1 MQKYISLILLM
12 GFTTMGFAQNSVS
25 GTVKNENSETL
36 SNVEISVS
44 DNNIHTKSNEKGQFE
59 IKNLPIGKITLIFKK
74 DKFEIKSETVS
85 IGNQEQKIL
94 DIILEEEHHHIDEIL
109 VASVF
114 NKTQNENVVKI
125 DHINLKQIQNT
136 GAINLSDALA
146 TNPGVSVVSTGVSV
160 GNPVIRGLSGNRV
173 LTYAQG
179 IRLENQQFGE
189 EHGLGLNSNGQESV
203 EIIKGPASLLYGS
216 DAMGGVLYFNPEKY
230 AANNKTELAINQVV
244 NSNTQGSNSSIT
256 LKTSEDKF
264 KFLVQNNYTTHAD
277 YKTPNGETVVNTRFI
292 EKDFKVGTS
301 FATSRYVA
309 DFRYNYNDLNLG
321 LPEEGIEDSR
331 YRTPLYPSQKIENH
345 LLSFN
350 QKVFFKNSKLEATAG
365 YVFNNRKELEGVDEI
380 ALFMKLKTFNYNV
393 RYYLPHFGK
402 FETIIGFQGMNQENR
417 NFGEERLIP
426 NAKIA
431 DIGFFGTSQY
441 KFNKN
446 LLQFGVRYDF
456 RNVTIHEFGDTEASG
471 GTEGSFQKLDK
482 DFESINASFG
492 FKTEITEKITS
503 RINIATGFRAPNL
516 SELSS
521 NGVHEG
527 SNRYEIGNVNLKNE
541 QNFQVDLN
549 VDYNAEHFD
558 FFANGFYNHI
568 NNYIFI
574 SPNGNTIDA
583 NLVYDYLQNNAI
595 LYGGEAGI
603 HLHLH
608 EIDWLHM
615 TSSYEMVIGKLD
627 NKSSLPLIPA
637 NQWKNN
643 LRANFNVSKNIK
655 NSFVFLQANY
665 TFNQNNIG
673 EFETKTNDYLL
684 LSSGIGTDILL
695 KKSKFNVYLTAT
707 NLLNKEYVAHLSRLK
722 ADGIYN
728 MGRNIVLGVNF
739 NL

>member
-1 MQKYISLILLM
+1 MQKYIFLILLM
-12 GFTTMGFAQNSVS
+12 GFTTMGFAQNSLS
-25 GTVKNENSETL
+25 GTIKNQNNEVIP
-36 SNVEISVS
+36 NVEISVS
-44 DNNIHTKSNEKGQFE
+44 DAAIQTKSNEKGQFE
-59 IKNLPIGKITLIFKK
+59 IKNLPIGKLNLVFKK
-74 DKFEIKSETVS
+74 EKFEIKSEAIS
-85 IGNQEQKIL
+85 IENQEQKIL
-94 DIILEEEHHHIDEIL
+94 DIILEEEEHHIDEIL
-109 VASVF
+109 VSSVF

-125 DHINLKQIQNT
+125 DHINLKQIQNE

-146 TNPGVSVVSTGVSV
+146 TNPGVSVVSTGVSI
-160 GNPVIRGLSGNRV
+160 GKPVIRGLSGNRV

-230 AANNKTELAINQVV
+230 ATTNKTELSVNQVV
-244 NSNTQGSNSSIT
+244 NSNTQGSNSSVT
-256 LKTSEDKF
+256 LKTSEEKF
-264 KFLVQNNYTTHAD
+264 KFLIQNNYTTHAD

-292 EKDFKVGTS
+292 EKDFKIGTS

-309 DFRYNYNDLNLG
+309 DFRCNYNDLNLG
-321 LPEEGIEDSR
+321 LPEEDIEDSK

-365 YVFNNRKELEGVDEI
+365 YVFNDRKELESSDEV

-393 RYYLPHFGK
+393 RYYLPDFGK

-417 NFGEERLIP
+417 NFGAERLIP

-456 RNVTIHEFGDTEASG
+456 RNVNIQEFGEI

-492 FKTEITEKITS
+492 FKTEITEKITT
-503 RINIATGFRAPNL
+503 RINLATGFRAPNL

-527 SNRYEIGNVNLKNE
+527 SNRYEIGNSNLKNE

-574 SPNGNTIDA
+574 SPNGNTIDG
-583 NLVYDYLQNNAI
+583 NFVYDYLQNNAV
-595 LYGGEAGI
+595 LFGGETGI

-615 TSSYEMVIGKLD
+615 TSSYEIVIGELS

-643 LRANFNVSKNIK
+643 FRANFDVSKKIK
-655 NSFVFLQANY
+655 NSFIFLQANY
-665 TFNQNNIG
+665 TFNQNNSS

-684 LSSGIGTDILL
+684 LSSGIGTDFQMN
-695 KKSKFNVYLTAT
+695 KSKFNVYLTAT

>member
-1 MQKYISLILLM
+1 MQKYIFLILLM
-12 GFTTMGFAQNSVS
+12 GFTAMGFAQNSIS
-25 GTVKNENSETL
+25 GTIKNQNNEPIST
-36 SNVEISVS
+36 VEISIS
-44 DNNIHTKSNEKGQFE
+44 DANIQTKSNEKGQFE
-59 IKNLPIGKITLIFKK
+59 IKNLPIGKWTLIFKK
-74 DKFEIKSETVS
+74 DKFEIKSEVIS

-94 DIILEEEHHHIDEIL
+94 DIILEEEQHHIDEIL
-109 VASVF
+109 VSSVF

-125 DHINLKQIQNT
+125 DHINLKQIQNE

-146 TNPGVSVVSTGVSV
+146 TNPGVSVVSTGASI
-160 GNPVIRGLSGNRV
+160 GKPVIRGLSGNRV
-173 LTYAQG
+173 LTYVQG

-189 EHGLGLNSNGQESV
+189 EHGLGLNANGQESV

-230 AANNKTELAINQVV
+230 AANNKTELSVNQVV
-244 NSNTQGSNSSIT
+244 NSNTQGSNSSVT
-256 LKTSEDKF
+256 LKASEDKF

-277 YKTPNGETVVNTRFI
+277 YKTPNGQTVVNTRFM
-292 EKDFKVGTS
+292 EKDFKIGTS
-301 FATSRYVA
+301 YATSLYVA
-309 DFRYNYNDLNLG
+309 DFRYNYNDLYLG
-321 LPEEGIEDSR
+321 LPEEEIEDSR
-331 YRTPLYPSQKIENH
+331 YRTPLFPSQKIENH

-365 YVFNNRKELEGVDEI
+365 YVFNDRKELEGVDEI

-393 RYYLPHFGK
+393 RYYLPDFGK

-441 KFNKN
+441 KFNKS

-456 RNVTIHEFGDTEASG
+456 RNVNIEEFGET

-492 FKTEITEKITS
+492 FKTEITEKITT

-527 SNRYEIGNVNLKNE
+527 SNRYEIGNPNLKNE
-541 QNFQVDLN
+541 QNFQIDLN

-558 FFANGFYNHI
+558 FFANGFYNNIH
-568 NNYIFI
+568 NYIFI
-574 SPNGNTIDA
+574 SPNGNTIDD
-583 NLVYDYLQNNAI
+583 NFVYDYLQNNAV
-595 LYGGEAGI
+595 LFGGETGI

-608 EIDWLHM
+608 DIDWLHM
-615 TSSYEMVIGKLD
+615 TSSYEMVIGQLS
-627 NKSSLPLIPA
+627 NNSSLPLIPA

-643 LRANFNVSKNIK
+643 FRANFDLSKNIK

-665 TFNQNNIG
+665 TFNQNNIS

-684 LSSGIGTDILL
+684 LSSGIGTDIQLN
-695 KKSKFNVYLTAT
+695 KSKFNLYLTAT

>member
-1 MQKYISLILLM
+1 MQKYIFLIILM

-25 GTVKNENSETL
+25 GTIKNQNNETI

-44 DNNIHTKSNEKGQFE
+44 DANIHTKSDENGQFE
-59 IKNLPIGKITLIFKK
+59 IKNLPIGKWTLIFKK
-74 DKFEIKSETVS
+74 EKFEIKSEQIS
-85 IGNQEQKIL
+85 IGKEEQKIL
-94 DIILEEEHHHIDEIL
+94 DIILEEEEHHIDEIL
-109 VASVF
+109 VSSVF

-125 DHINLKQIQNT
+125 DHINLKQIQNE

-146 TNPGVSVVSTGVSV
+146 TNPGVSVVSTGVSI
-160 GNPVIRGLSGNRV
+160 GKPVIRGLSGNRV

-230 AANNKTELAINQVV
+230 AANNKTEFFVNQVV
-244 NSNTQGSNSSIT
+244 NSNTQGSNSSVT
-256 LKTSEDKF
+256 LKASEEKF
-264 KFLVQNNYTTHAD
+264 KFLVQNNYITHAD

-321 LPEEGIEDSR
+321 LPEEDIEDSR
-331 YRTPLYPSQKIENH
+331 LRTPLFPSQKIENH

-350 QKVFFKNSKLEATAG
+350 QKLFFKNSKLEATAG
-365 YVFNNRKELEGVDEI
+365 YVFNDRKELESTEEV

-393 RYYLPHFGK
+393 RYYLPDLGK

-441 KFNKN
+441 KFNKS

-456 RNVTIHEFGDTEASG
+456 RNVNIEEFGEI

-482 DFESINASFG
+482 NFESVNASFG
-492 FKTEITEKITS
+492 FKTEITEKITT
-503 RINIATGFRAPNL
+503 RINVATGFRAPNL

-527 SNRYEIGNVNLKNE
+527 SNRYEIGNQNLKNE

-558 FFANGFYNHI
+558 FFANGFYNNI

-574 SPNGNTIDA
+574 SPNGNTIDD
-583 NLVYDYLQNNAI
+583 NLVYDYLQNNAV
-595 LYGGEAGI
+595 LYGGETGI

-627 NKSSLPLIPA
+627 NKTSLPLIPA

-643 LRANFNVSKNIK
+643 FRANFDVSKNIK
-655 NSFVFLQANY
+655 NSFIFLQANY
-665 TFNQNNIG
+665 TFNQNNVS
-673 EFETKTNDYLL
+673 EFETETNDYLL
-684 LSSGIGTDILL
+684 LSSGIGTDIQLN
-695 KKSKFNVYLTAT
+695 KSKFNVYLTAT

>member
-1 MQKYISLILLM
+1 MKKYIFLIILM
-12 GFTTMGFAQNSVS
+12 GFTSMGFAQNSIS
-25 GTVKNENSETL
+25 GTIKNENNEAIY
-36 SNVEISVS
+36 NVEISVS
-44 DNNIHTKSNEKGQFE
+44 DANIHTKSNENGQFE
-59 IKNLPIGKITLIFKK
+59 IKNLPIGKWTLIFKK
-74 DKFEIKSETVS
+74 DKFEIKSEQISV
-85 IGNQEQKIL
+85 GKEEQKTL
-94 DIILEEEHHHIDEIL
+94 DIVLEEEHHHIDEIL
-109 VASVF
+109 VSSVF

-125 DHINLKQIQNT
+125 DHINLKQIQNS

-146 TNPGVSVVSTGVSV
+146 TNPGVSVVSTGVSI
-160 GNPVIRGLSGNRV
+160 GKPVIRGLSGNRV

-189 EHGLGLNSNGQESV
+189 EHGLGLNANGQESV

-230 AANNKTELAINQVV
+230 AANNKTELSVNQVV
-244 NSNTQGSNSSIT
+244 NSNTQGSNSSVT

-277 YKTPNGETVVNTRFI
+277 YKTPNGESVVNTRFI

-321 LPEEGIEDSR
+321 LPEEDIEDSKF
-331 YRTPLYPSQKIENH
+331 RTPLFPSQKIENH

-365 YVFNNRKELEGVDEI
+365 YVFNDRKELEGADEI

-393 RYYLPHFGK
+393 KYYLPHFGN
-402 FETIIGFQGMNQENR
+402 FETIIGFQGMNQKNR

-426 NAKIA
+426 DAKIA

-456 RNVTIHEFGDTEASG
+456 RNVNIQEFGDI

-482 DFESINASFG
+482 DFESINASLG
-492 FKTEITEKITS
+492 FKTQITEKITS
-503 RINIATGFRAPNL
+503 RINVATGFRAPNL

-527 SNRYEIGNVNLKNE
+527 SNRYEIGNGNLKNE

-558 FFANGFYNHI
+558 FFANGFYNKI

-574 SPNGNTIDA
+574 SPNGNVIDD
-583 NLVYDYLQNNAI
+583 NFVYDYLQNNAT

-608 EIDWLHM
+608 EMDWLHM
-615 TSSYEMVIGKLD
+615 TSSYEMVIGELD

-643 LRANFNVSKNIK
+643 FRANFDVSKSIK

-665 TFNQNNIG
+665 TFNQNKIG

-684 LSSGIGTDILL
+684 LSSGIGTDIQL
-695 KKSKFNVYLTAT
+695 KKSKFNIYFTAT

-728 MGRNIVLGVNF
+728 MGRNIILGVNF

>member
-1 MQKYISLILLM
+1 MKKYIFLILSM
-12 GFTTMGFAQNSVS
+12 GFTLVGFAQNSIS
-25 GTVKNENSETL
+25 GTIKNENNEPI
-36 SNVEISVS
+36 SNVEILVS
-44 DNNIHTKSNEKGQFE
+44 DATIQTKSNENGQFE
-59 IKNLPIGKITLIFKK
+59 IRNLPLGKWTLIFKK
-74 DKFEIKSETVS
+74 EKFEIHSEVIS
-85 IGNQEQKIL
+85 IGKNEQKTL
-94 DIILEEEHHHIDEIL
+94 DIILEEEEHHIDEIL
-109 VASVF
+109 ISSVF

-125 DHINLKQIQNT
+125 DHVNLKQIQNA

-146 TNPGVSVVSTGVSV
+146 TNPGVSVVSTGVSI
-160 GNPVIRGLSGNRV
+160 GKPVIRGLSGNRV

-189 EHGLGLNSNGQESV
+189 EHGLGLNANGQESV

-230 AANNKTELAINQVV
+230 AATNKTELNVNQAV
-244 NSNTQGSNSSIT
+244 NSNTQGSNSSVT

-264 KFLVQNNYTTHAD
+264 KFLIQNNYTTHAD

-292 EKDFKVGTS
+292 EKDFKIGTS
-301 FATSRYVA
+301 YATSNYVA
-309 DFRYNYNDLNLG
+309 DLRYNYNDLNLG
-321 LPEEGIEDSR
+321 LPEDEIIDSGF
-331 YRTPLYPSQKIENH
+331 RTPLFPSQKIENH

-350 QKVFFKNSKLEATAG
+350 QKVFFKNSKLEANAG
-365 YVFNNRKELEGVDEI
+365 YVFNNRKELESADEI

-393 RYYLPHFGK
+393 RYYLPNIGN
-402 FETIIGFQGMNQENR
+402 FETIIGFQGMNQQNR
-417 NFGEERLIP
+417 NFGAERLIP

-431 DIGFFGTSQY
+431 DIGLFGTSQY
-441 KFNKN
+441 KFKKN

-456 RNVTIHEFGDTEASG
+456 RKVNIHEFGEL
-471 GTEGSFQKLDK
+471 GTEGSFQKMDK
-482 DFESINASFG
+482 DFKSINASVG
-492 FKTEITEKITS
+492 FKTTITEKITT
-503 RINIATGFRAPNL
+503 RINIASGFRAPNL

-541 QNFQVDLN
+541 QNFQADLN

-574 SPNGNTIDA
+574 APNGNTIDD

-595 LYGGEAGI
+595 LYGGETGI

-615 TSSYEMVIGKLD
+615 TSSYEMVIGKLNNNSD
-627 NKSSLPLIPA
+627 LPLIPA
-637 NQWKNN
+637 NQWKTN
-643 LRANFNVSKNIK
+643 LRANFNLSKSVK
-655 NSFVFLQANY
+655 NSFVFLQGNY
-665 TFNQNNIG
+665 TFSQNSIS
-673 EFETKTNDYLL
+673 EFETKSNDYFL
-684 LSSGIGTDILL
+684 LSSGLGTDIQLH
-695 KKSKFNVYLTAT
+695 KSKFNMYLTAT
-707 NLLNKEYVAHLSRLK
+707 NLLNKQYIAHLSRLK
-722 ADGIYN
+722 AEGIYN
-728 MGRNIVLGVNF
+728 MGRNIILGVNF

>member
-1 MQKYISLILLM
+1 MQKYIFLILLM
-12 GFTTMGFAQNSVS
+12 GFTVMGFAQNSIS
-25 GTVKNENSETL
+25 GTIKNQNNEPIST
-36 SNVEISVS
+36 VEISIS
-44 DNNIHTKSNEKGQFE
+44 DANIQTKSNEKGQFE
-59 IKNLPIGKITLIFKK
+59 IKNLPIGKWTLIFKK
-74 DKFEIKSETVS
+74 DKFEIKSEVIS

-94 DIILEEEHHHIDEIL
+94 DIILEEEQHHIDEIL
-109 VASVF
+109 VSSVF

-125 DHINLKQIQNT
+125 DHINLKQIQNE

-146 TNPGVSVVSTGVSV
+146 TNPGVSVVSTGASI
-160 GNPVIRGLSGNRV
+160 GKPVIRGLSGNRV
-173 LTYAQG
+173 LTYVQG

-189 EHGLGLNSNGQESV
+189 EHGLGLNANGQESV

-230 AANNKTELAINQVV
+230 AANNKTELSVNQVV
-244 NSNTQGSNSSIT
+244 NSNTQGSNSSVT
-256 LKTSEDKF
+256 LKASEDKF

-277 YKTPNGETVVNTRFI
+277 YKTPNGQTVVNTRFM
-292 EKDFKVGTS
+292 EKDFKIGTS
-301 FATSRYVA
+301 YATSRYVA

-321 LPEEGIEDSR
+321 LPEEEIEDSKF
-331 YRTPLYPSQKIENH
+331 RTPLFPSQKIENH

-365 YVFNNRKELEGVDEI
+365 YVFNDRKELEGVDEI

-393 RYYLPHFGK
+393 RYYLPDFGK

-446 LLQFGVRYDF
+446 VLQFGVRYDF
-456 RNVTIHEFGDTEASG
+456 RNVNIEEFGDL

-492 FKTEITEKITS
+492 FKTEITEKITT

-541 QNFQVDLN
+541 QNFQIDLN

-558 FFANGFYNHI
+558 FFANGFYNNIH
-568 NNYIFI
+568 NYIFI
-574 SPNGNTIDA
+574 SPNGNTIDD
-583 NLVYDYLQNNAI
+583 NFVYDYLQNNAV
-595 LYGGEAGI
+595 LFGGETGI

-608 EIDWLHM
+608 DIDWLHM
-615 TSSYEMVIGKLD
+615 TSSYEMVIGQL
-627 NKSSLPLIPA
+627 NNHSNLPLIPA

-643 LRANFNVSKNIK
+643 FRANFNLSKNIK
-655 NSFVFLQANY
+655 NSFVFVQANY
-665 TFNQNNIG
+665 TFNQNKIG

-684 LSSGIGTDILL
+684 LSSGIGTDIQLN
-695 KKSKFNVYLTAT
+695 KSKFNVYLTAT

>member
-1 MQKYISLILLM
+1 MQKYIFLIILM
-12 GFTTMGFAQNSVS
+12 GFTAMGFAQNSIS
-25 GTVKNENSETL
+25 GIIKNQNNEPI

-44 DNNIHTKSNEKGQFE
+44 DATIQTESNEKGQFE
-59 IKNLPIGKITLIFKK
+59 IKNLPIGKLILVFKK
-74 DKFEIKSETVS
+74 DKFEIKSESIS

-94 DIILEEEHHHIDEIL
+94 DIILEEEEHHIDEIL
-109 VASVF
+109 VSSIF

-125 DHINLKQIQNT
+125 DHINLKQIQSE

-146 TNPGVSVVSTGVSV
+146 TNPGVSVVSTGVSI
-160 GNPVIRGLSGNRV
+160 GKPVIRGLSGNRV

-189 EHGLGLNSNGQESV
+189 EHGLGLNANGQESV

-244 NSNTQGSNSSIT
+244 NSNTQGSNSSVT
-256 LKTSEDKF
+256 VKASEDKF

-277 YKTPNGETVVNTRFI
+277 YKTPNGETVVNTRFL
-292 EKDFKVGTS
+292 EKDFKLGTS

-309 DFRYNYNDLNLG
+309 DFRYNYNNLNLG
-321 LPEEGIEDSR
+321 LPEEEIEDSK
-331 YRTPLYPSQKIENH
+331 YRTPLFPSQKIENH

-350 QKVFFKNSKLEATAG
+350 QKLFFKNSKLEATAG
-365 YVFNNRKELEGVDEI
+365 YVFNDRKELESVEEI

-393 RYYLPHFGK
+393 RYYLPDFGK

-426 NAKIA
+426 DAKIA
-431 DIGFFGTSQY
+431 DVGFFGTSQY

-456 RNVTIHEFGDTEASG
+456 RNVTIQEFGEI

-482 DFESINASFG
+482 NFESINASFG
-492 FKTEITEKITS
+492 FKTEITEKITT

-527 SNRYEIGNVNLKNE
+527 SNRYEIGNSNLKNE
-541 QNFQVDLN
+541 QNFQIDLN

-558 FFANGFYNHI
+558 FFANGFYNNI

-574 SPNGNTIDA
+574 SPNGNTIDD
-583 NLVYDYLQNNAI
+583 NFVYDYLQNNAV
-595 LYGGEAGI
+595 LYGGETGI

-615 TSSYEMVIGKLD
+615 TSSYEMVIGQL
-627 NKSSLPLIPA
+627 NNNSSLPLIPA

-643 LRANFNVSKNIK
+643 FRANFDVSKNIK
-655 NSFVFLQANY
+655 NSFIFLQANY
-665 TFNQNNIG
+665 TFNQNNIS

-684 LSSGIGTDILL
+684 LSSGIGTDIQFN
-695 KKSKFNVYLTAT
+695 KSNFNVYLTAT
-707 NLLNKEYVAHLSRLK
+707 NLLNREYVAHLSRLK

-728 MGRNIVLGVNF
+728 MGRNVVLGVNF

>member
-1 MQKYISLILLM
+1 MQKYIFLILLM
-12 GFTTMGFAQNSVS
+12 GFTTMGFAQNSLS
-25 GTVKNENSETL
+25 GTIKNQNNEVIP
-36 SNVEISVS
+36 NVEISVS
-44 DNNIHTKSNEKGQFE
+44 DAAIQTKSNEKGQFE
-59 IKNLPIGKITLIFKK
+59 IKNLPIGKLMLVFKK
-74 DKFEIKSETVS
+74 EKFEIKSEAIF

-94 DIILEEEHHHIDEIL
+94 DIILEEEEHHIDEIL
-109 VASVF
+109 VSSVF

-125 DHINLKQIQNT
+125 DHINLKQIQNE

-146 TNPGVSVVSTGVSV
+146 TNPGVSVVSTGVSI
-160 GNPVIRGLSGNRV
+160 GKPVIRGLSGNRV

-216 DAMGGVLYFNPEKY
+216 DAMGGVLYFIPEKY
-230 AANNKTELAINQVV
+230 ATNNKTELSVNQVV
-244 NSNTQGSNSSIT
+244 NSNTQGSNSSVT
-256 LKTSEDKF
+256 LKTSEEKF
-264 KFLVQNNYTTHAD
+264 KFLIQNNYTTHAD

-292 EKDFKVGTS
+292 EKDFKIGTS

-321 LPEEGIEDSR
+321 LPEEDIEDSK

-365 YVFNNRKELEGVDEI
+365 YVFNDRKELESSDEV

-393 RYYLPHFGK
+393 RYYLPDFGK

-417 NFGEERLIP
+417 NFGAERLIP

-456 RNVTIHEFGDTEASG
+456 RNINIEEFGEI

-482 DFESINASFG
+482 DFKSINASLG
-492 FKTEITEKITS
+492 FKTEITERITS

-527 SNRYEIGNVNLKNE
+527 SNRYEIGNSNLKNE

-558 FFANGFYNHI
+558 FFANGFYNNI

-574 SPNGNTIDA
+574 SPNGNTIDD
-583 NLVYDYLQNNAI
+583 NFVYDYLQNNAV
-595 LYGGEAGI
+595 LYGGETGI

-615 TSSYEMVIGKLD
+615 TSSYEMVIGQLS

-643 LRANFNVSKNIK
+643 FRANFDVSKNLN
-655 NSFVFLQANY
+655 NSFIFLQVNY
-665 TFNQNNIG
+665 MFNQNNIS

-684 LSSGIGTDILL
+684 LSSGIGTDIQL
-695 KKSKFNVYLTAT
+695 KKSKFNAYLTAT

>member
-1 MQKYISLILLM
+1 MQKYIFLILLM
-12 GFTTMGFAQNSVS
+12 GFTAMGFAQNSIS
-25 GTVKNENSETL
+25 GTIKNQNNEPIST
-36 SNVEISVS
+36 VEISIS
-44 DNNIHTKSNEKGQFE
+44 DANIQTKSNEKGQFE
-59 IKNLPIGKITLIFKK
+59 IKNLPIGKWTLIFKK
-74 DKFEIKSETVS
+74 DKFEIKSEVIS

-94 DIILEEEHHHIDEIL
+94 DIILEEEQHHIDEIL
-109 VASVF
+109 VSSVF

-125 DHINLKQIQNT
+125 DHINLKQIQNE

-146 TNPGVSVVSTGVSV
+146 TNPGVSVVSTGASI
-160 GNPVIRGLSGNRV
+160 GKPVIRGLSGNRV
-173 LTYAQG
+173 LTYVQG

-189 EHGLGLNSNGQESV
+189 EHGLGLNANGQESV

-230 AANNKTELAINQVV
+230 AANNKTELSVNQVV
-244 NSNTQGSNSSIT
+244 NSNTQGSNSSVT
-256 LKTSEDKF
+256 LKASEDKF

-277 YKTPNGETVVNTRFI
+277 YKTPNGQTVVNTRFM
-292 EKDFKVGTS
+292 EKDFKIGTS
-301 FATSRYVA
+301 YATSRYVA

-321 LPEEGIEDSR
+321 LPEEEIEDSR
-331 YRTPLYPSQKIENH
+331 FRTPLFPSQKIENH

-365 YVFNNRKELEGVDEI
+365 YVFNDRKELEGVDEI

-393 RYYLPHFGK
+393 RYYLPDFGK

-441 KFNKN
+441 KFNKS

-456 RNVTIHEFGDTEASG
+456 RNVNIEEFGET

-492 FKTEITEKITS
+492 FKTEITEKITT

-527 SNRYEIGNVNLKNE
+527 SNRYEIGNPNLKNE
-541 QNFQVDLN
+541 QNFQIDLN

-558 FFANGFYNHI
+558 FFANGFYNNI

-574 SPNGNTIDA
+574 SPNGNTIDD
-583 NLVYDYLQNNAI
+583 NFVYDYLQNNAV

-615 TSSYEMVIGKLD
+615 TSSYEIVIGQL
-627 NKSSLPLIPA
+627 NNNSSLPLIPA

-643 LRANFNVSKNIK
+643 FRANFDVSKNIK
-655 NSFVFLQANY
+655 NSFIFLQANY
-665 TFNQNNIG
+665 TFNQNNISQ
-673 EFETKTNDYLL
+673 FETKTNDYLL
-684 LSSGIGTDILL
+684 LSSGIGTDIQLN
-695 KKSKFNVYLTAT
+695 KSKFNLYITAT

-722 ADGIYN
+722 ANGIYN

>member
-1 MQKYISLILLM
+1 MQKYISLIFLM
-12 GFTTMGFAQNSVS
+12 GFTAMSFAQNAVS
-25 GTVKNENSETL
+25 GTIKNQNSEAI
-36 SNVEISVS
+36 SNVEISIS
-44 DNNIHTKSNEKGQFE
+44 DANIQTKSNENGQFE
-59 IKNLPIGKITLIFKK
+59 IKNLPIGKWTLIFKK
-74 DKFEIKSETVS
+74 EKFEIKSEAIF

-94 DIILEEEHHHIDEIL
+94 DIILEEEEHHIDEIL
-109 VASVF
+109 VSSVF

-125 DHINLKQIQNT
+125 DHINLKQIQNE

-146 TNPGVSVVSTGVSV
+146 TNPGVSVVSTGVSI
-160 GNPVIRGLSGNRV
+160 GKPVIRGLSGNRV

-230 AANNKTELAINQVV
+230 ATNNKTELSVNQVV
-244 NSNTQGSNSSIT
+244 NSNTQGSNSSVT
-256 LKTSEDKF
+256 LKASEEKF

-292 EKDFKVGTS
+292 EKDFKIGTS

-309 DFRYNYNDLNLG
+309 DFRYNFNDLNLG
-321 LPEEGIEDSR
+321 LPEESIEDSG

-350 QKVFFKNSKLEATAG
+350 QKFFFKNSKLEATAG
-365 YVFNNRKELEGVDEI
+365 YLFNDRKELEGVDEI

-393 RYYLPHFGK
+393 RYYLPDFGK

-456 RNVTIHEFGDTEASG
+456 RNVNIEEFGEI

-482 DFESINASFG
+482 NFESINASFG
-492 FKTEITEKITS
+492 FKTEITEKITT
-503 RINIATGFRAPNL
+503 RINFATGFRAPNL

-527 SNRYEIGNVNLKNE
+527 SNRYEIGNPNLKNE

-558 FFANGFYNHI
+558 FFANGFYNNI

-574 SPNGNTIDA
+574 SPNGNTIDG
-583 NLVYDYLQNNAI
+583 NFVYDYLQNNAV
-595 LYGGEAGI
+595 LYGGETGI

-615 TSSYEMVIGKLD
+615 TSSYEMVIGQL
-627 NKSSLPLIPA
+627 NNNSSLPLIPA

-643 LRANFNVSKNIK
+643 FRANFDVSKTVK
-655 NSFVFLQANY
+655 NSFIFLQANY
-665 TFNQNNIG
+665 TFNQNKIG

-684 LSSGIGTDILL
+684 LSSGIGTDIQMN
-695 KKSKFNVYLTAT
+695 KSKFNLYLTAT

-722 ADGIYN
+722 ADEIYN

>member
-1 MQKYISLILLM
+1 MKKYIFLIILM
-12 GFTTMGFAQNSVS
+12 GFTTMSFAQNSVS
-25 GTVKNENSETL
+25 GTIKNENNETI

-44 DNNIHTKSNEKGQFE
+44 DAAIQTKSNEKGQFE
-59 IKNLPIGKITLIFKK
+59 IKNLPIGKLILVFKK
-74 DKFEIKSETVS
+74 DKFEIKSEAIS

-94 DIILEEEHHHIDEIL
+94 DIILENEEHHIDEIL
-109 VASVF
+109 VSSVF

-125 DHINLKQIQNT
+125 DHINLKQIQNE

-146 TNPGVSVVSTGVSV
+146 TNPGVSVVSTGVSI
-160 GNPVIRGLSGNRV
+160 GKPVIRGLSGNRV

-230 AANNKTELAINQVV
+230 AANNKTELSVNQVV
-244 NSNTQGSNSSIT
+244 NSNTQGSNSSVT

-292 EKDFKVGTS
+292 EKDFKIGTS

-321 LPEEGIEDSR
+321 LPEEEIEDSR
-331 YRTPLYPSQKIENH
+331 FRTPLFPSQKIENH

-350 QKVFFKNSKLEATAG
+350 QKLFFKNSKLEATAG
-365 YVFNNRKELEGVDEI
+365 YVFNDRKELESIDEI

-393 RYYLPHFGK
+393 RYYLPDFGK

-426 NAKIA
+426 DAKIA

-456 RNVTIHEFGDTEASG
+456 RNVNIEEFGEI

-482 DFESINASFG
+482 NFESINASFG
-492 FKTEITEKITS
+492 FKTEITEKITT
-503 RINIATGFRAPNL
+503 RINIATGFRVPNL

-527 SNRYEIGNVNLKNE
+527 SNRYEIGNSNLKNE

-558 FFANGFYNHI
+558 FFANGFYNNI

-574 SPNGNTIDA
+574 SPNGNTIDD
-583 NLVYDYLQNNAI
+583 NFVYDYLQNNAV
-595 LYGGEAGI
+595 LFGGETGI

-615 TSSYEMVIGKLD
+615 TSSYEMVIGQL
-627 NKSSLPLIPA
+627 NNNSSLPLIPA

-643 LRANFNVSKNIK
+643 FRANFDVSKNIK
-655 NSFVFLQANY
+655 NSFIFLQANY
-665 TFNQNNIG
+665 TFNQNNISQ
-673 EFETKTNDYLL
+673 FETKTNDYLL
-684 LSSGIGTDILL
+684 LSSGIGTDIQLN
-695 KKSKFNVYLTAT
+695 KSKFNLYLTAT

>member
-1 MQKYISLILLM
+1 MQKYIFLILLM
-12 GFTTMGFAQNSVS
+12 GFTTMGFAQNAIS
-25 GTVKNENSETL
+25 GTIKNQNNEPVST
-36 SNVEISVS
+36 VEISIS
-44 DNNIHTKSNEKGQFE
+44 DANIQTKSNENGQFE
-59 IKNLPIGKITLIFKK
+59 IKNLPIGKWTLIFKK
-74 DKFEIKSETVS
+74 DKFEIKSEQIA

-94 DIILEEEHHHIDEIL
+94 DIILEEEHHRIDEIL
-109 VASVF
+109 VSSVF

-125 DHINLKQIQNT
+125 DHINLKQIQNE

-146 TNPGVSVVSTGVSV
+146 TNPGVSVVSTGVSI
-160 GNPVIRGLSGNRV
+160 GKPVIRGLSGNRV

-189 EHGLGLNSNGQESV
+189 EHGLGLNANGQESV

-230 AANNKTELAINQVV
+230 AANNKTELSVNQVV
-244 NSNTQGSNSSIT
+244 NSNTQGSNSSVT
-256 LKTSEDKF
+256 LKASEDKF

-292 EKDFKVGTS
+292 EKDFKIGTS

-321 LPEEGIEDSR
+321 LPEEDIEDSR
-331 YRTPLYPSQKIENH
+331 YRTPLFPSQKIENH

-350 QKVFFKNSKLEATAG
+350 QKVFFKKSKLEATAG
-365 YVFNNRKELEGVDEI
+365 YVFNDRKELEGVDEI

-393 RYYLPHFGK
+393 RYYLPDFGK

-431 DIGFFGTSQY
+431 DVGFFGTSQY
-441 KFNKN
+441 KFNKS

-456 RNVTIHEFGDTEASG
+456 RNVNIEEFGEI

-492 FKTEITEKITS
+492 FKTEITEKITT
-503 RINIATGFRAPNL
+503 RINIASGFRAPNL

-527 SNRYEIGNVNLKNE
+527 SNRYEIGNPNLKNE
-541 QNFQVDLN
+541 QNFQIDLN

-558 FFANGFYNHI
+558 FFANGFYNNIH
-568 NNYIFI
+568 NYIFI
-574 SPNGNTIDA
+574 SPNGNTIDD
-583 NLVYDYLQNNAI
+583 NLVYDYLQNNAV
-595 LYGGEAGI
+595 LFGGETGI

-608 EIDWLHM
+608 DIDWLHM
-615 TSSYEMVIGKLD
+615 TSSYEMVIGEL
-627 NKSSLPLIPA
+627 NNNSSLPLIPA

-643 LRANFNVSKNIK
+643 FRANFDVSKNIK
-655 NSFVFLQANY
+655 NSFIFLQANY

-684 LSSGIGTDILL
+684 LSSGIGTDMQL
-695 KKSKFNVYLTAT
+695 KKSKFNLYLTAT

>member
-1 MQKYISLILLM
+1 MQKYIFLILLM
-12 GFTTMGFAQNSVS
+12 GFTAMGFAQNSIS
-25 GTVKNENSETL
+25 GTIKNQNNEPIST
-36 SNVEISVS
+36 VEISIS
-44 DNNIHTKSNEKGQFE
+44 DANIQTKSNEKGQFE
-59 IKNLPIGKITLIFKK
+59 IKNLPIGKWTLIFKK
-74 DKFEIKSETVS
+74 DKFEIKSEVIS

-94 DIILEEEHHHIDEIL
+94 DIILEEEQHHIDEIL
-109 VASVF
+109 VSSVF
-114 NKTQNENVVKI
+114 NKTQNENVIKI
-125 DHINLKQIQNT
+125 DHINLKQIQNE

-146 TNPGVSVVSTGVSV
+146 TNPGVSVVSTGVSI
-160 GNPVIRGLSGNRV
+160 GKPVIRGLSGNRV

-230 AANNKTELAINQVV
+230 AANNKTELSVNQVV
-244 NSNTQGSNSSIT
+244 NSNTKGSNSSVT

-277 YKTPNGETVVNTRFI
+277 YKTPNGQTVVNTRFM
-292 EKDFKVGTS
+292 EKDFKIGTS
-301 FATSRYVA
+301 YATSRYVA

-321 LPEEGIEDSR
+321 LPEEEIEDSR
-331 YRTPLYPSQKIENH
+331 YRTPLFPSQKIENH

-365 YVFNNRKELEGVDEI
+365 YVFNDRKELEGVDEI
-380 ALFMKLKTFNYNV
+380 ALFMKLKTLNYNV
-393 RYYLPHFGK
+393 RYYLPDFGK

-426 NAKIA
+426 DAKIA
-431 DIGFFGTSQY
+431 DVGFFGTSQY

-446 LLQFGVRYDF
+446 VLQFGVRYDF
-456 RNVTIHEFGDTEASG
+456 RNVNIEEFGDL

-482 DFESINASFG
+482 DFESINASLG

-503 RINIATGFRAPNL
+503 RINVATGFRAPNL

-541 QNFQVDLN
+541 QNFQIDLN

-558 FFANGFYNHI
+558 FFANGFYNNIH
-568 NNYIFI
+568 NYIFI
-574 SPNGNTIDA
+574 SPNGNTIDD
-583 NLVYDYLQNNAI
+583 NFVYDYLQNNAV
-595 LYGGEAGI
+595 LFGGETGI

-608 EIDWLHM
+608 DIDWLHM
-615 TSSYEMVIGKLD
+615 TSSYEMVIGQLS
-627 NKSSLPLIPA
+627 NNSSLPLIPA

-643 LRANFNVSKNIK
+643 FRANFDLSKNIK

-665 TFNQNNIG
+665 TFNQNKIG
-673 EFETKTNDYLL
+673 EFETKTNDYFL
-684 LSSGIGTDILL
+684 LSSGIGTDIQLN
-695 KKSKFNVYLTAT
+695 KSKFNMYLTAT
-707 NLLNKEYVAHLSRLK
+707 NLLNKQYIAHLSRLK

-728 MGRNIVLGVNF
+728 MGRNIILGVNF

>member
-1 MQKYISLILLM
+1 MQKYIFLIILM
-12 GFTTMGFAQNSVS
+12 GFTTMSLAQNSIS
-25 GTVKNENSETL
+25 GTIKNDKNETI

-44 DNNIHTKSNEKGQFE
+44 DVNIHTKSNEKGQFE
-59 IKNLPIGKITLIFKK
+59 IKNLPIGKWTLIFKK
-74 DKFEIKSETVS
+74 EKFEIKSEVIS

-94 DIILEEEHHHIDEIL
+94 DIVLEEEQHHIDEIL
-109 VASVF
+109 ISSVF

-136 GAINLSDALA
+136 GAVNLSDVLA
-146 TNPGVSVVSTGVSV
+146 TNPGVSVVSTGVSI
-160 GNPVIRGLSGNRV
+160 GKPVIRGLSGNRV

-189 EHGLGLNSNGQESV
+189 EHGIGLSANGQESV

-216 DAMGGVLYFNPEKY
+216 EAMGGVLFFNPEKY
-230 AANNKTELAINQVV
+230 AANNKTELSVNQVV

-256 LKTSEDKF
+256 LKVSEDKF

-292 EKDFKVGTS
+292 EKDFKLGTS
-301 FATSRYVA
+301 FVTSRYVA

-321 LPEEGIEDSR
+321 LPEEDIEDSK
-331 YRTPLYPSQKIENH
+331 YRTPLFPSQKIENH
-345 LLSFN
+345 LISFN

-365 YVFNNRKELEGVDEI
+365 YVFNDRKELESQNVT

-393 RYYLPHFGK
+393 RYYLPDFGK

-426 NAKIA
+426 NAKID

-441 KFNKN
+441 KFNKS
-446 LLQFGVRYDF
+446 LVQFGMRYDF
-456 RNVTIHEFGDTEASG
+456 RNVTIQEFGNSEASG
-471 GTEGSFQKLDK
+471 GTFQKLDK
-482 DFESINASFG
+482 DFESSNASFG

-527 SNRYEIGNVNLKNE
+527 SNRYEIGNPNLKNE
-541 QNFQVDLN
+541 QNFQIDLN

-558 FFANGFYNHI
+558 FFANGFYNNIH
-568 NNYIFI
+568 NYIFI
-574 SPNGNTIDA
+574 SPNGNTIEG
-583 NLVYDYLQNNAI
+583 NLVYDYLQNNAV
-595 LYGGEAGI
+595 LYGGETGI

-608 EIDWLHM
+608 EMDWLHM
-615 TSSYEMVIGKLD
+615 TSSFEMVIGELA
-627 NKSSLPLIPA
+627 NKSNLPLIPA

-643 LRANFNVSKNIK
+643 FRANFDVSKNLK

-673 EFETKTNDYLL
+673 EFETKTNDYFL
-684 LSSGIGTDILL
+684 LSSGIGTDIQLN
-695 KKSKFNVYLTAT
+695 KSKFNAYLTAT
-707 NLLNKEYVAHLSRLK
+707 NLLNEEYVAHLSRLK

>member
-1 MQKYISLILLM
+1 MQKYIFLIILM
-12 GFTTMGFAQNSVS
+12 GFTAMGFAQNAIS
-25 GTVKNENSETL
+25 GTVKNENNEPV
-36 SNVEISVS
+36 SNVEISIS
-44 DNNIHTKSNEKGQFE
+44 DANIQTKSNEKGQFE
-59 IKNLPIGKITLIFKK
+59 IKNLPIGKWTLIFKK
-74 DKFEIKSETVS
+74 DKFEIKSEQIA

-94 DIILEEEHHHIDEIL
+94 DIVLEEEHHRIDEIL
-109 VASVF
+109 VSSVF

-146 TNPGVSVVSTGVSV
+146 TNPGVSVVSTGVSI
-160 GNPVIRGLSGNRV
+160 GKPVIRGLSGNRV

-179 IRLENQQFGE
+179 VRLENQQFGE

-230 AANNKTELAINQVV
+230 AANNKTELSVNQAV
-244 NSNTQGSNSSIT
+244 NSNTQGSNSSVT
-256 LKTSEDKF
+256 LKASEDKF

-277 YKTPNGETVVNTRFI
+277 YKTPNGESVVNTRFM
-292 EKDFKVGTS
+292 EKDFKLGTS
-301 FATSRYVA
+301 YATSRYVA

-321 LPEEGIEDSR
+321 LPEEEIEDSR
-331 YRTPLYPSQKIENH
+331 YRTPLFPSQKIENH

-350 QKVFFKNSKLEATAG
+350 QKVFFKKSKLEATAG
-365 YVFNNRKELEGVDEI
+365 YVFNDRKELEGVEEI
-380 ALFMKLKTFNYNV
+380 ALFMRLKTFNYNV
-393 RYYLPHFGK
+393 RYYLPDFGK

-426 NAKIA
+426 DAKIA

-446 LLQFGVRYDF
+446 VLQFGVRYDF
-456 RNVTIHEFGDTEASG
+456 RNVNIEEFGDL

-482 DFESINASFG
+482 NFESINASFG

-503 RINIATGFRAPNL
+503 RINVATGFRAPNL

-541 QNFQVDLN
+541 QNFQIDLN

-574 SPNGNTIDA
+574 SPNGNTIDD
-583 NLVYDYLQNNAI
+583 NFVYDYLQNNAV
-595 LYGGEAGI
+595 LFGGETGI

-615 TSSYEMVIGKLD
+615 TSSYEMVIGQL
-627 NKSSLPLIPA
+627 NNNSSLPLIPA

-643 LRANFNVSKNIK
+643 FRANFDVSKNIK
-655 NSFVFLQANY
+655 NSFIFLQANY
-665 TFNQNNIG
+665 TFNQNNIS

-684 LSSGIGTDILL
+684 LSSGIGTDIQL
-695 KKSKFNVYLTAT
+695 KKSKFNLYLTAT

>member
-1 MQKYISLILLM
+1 MQKYIFLIILM
-12 GFTTMGFAQNSVS
+12 GFTIVGFAQNSVS
-25 GTVKNENSETL
+25 GTVKNENNEVI

-44 DNNIHTKSNEKGQFE
+44 DANIHTKSDENGQFE
-59 IKNLPIGKITLIFKK
+59 IKNLPIGKWTLIFKK
-74 DKFEIKSETVS
+74 EKFEIKSEQIS
-85 IGNQEQKIL
+85 IGKQEQRIL

-109 VASVF
+109 VSSVF

-125 DHINLKQIQNT
+125 DHINLKQIQNA
-136 GAINLSDALA
+136 GVINLSDALA
-146 TNPGVSVVSTGVSV
+146 TNPGVSVVSTGVSI
-160 GNPVIRGLSGNRV
+160 GKPVIRGLSGNRV

-189 EHGLGLNSNGQESV
+189 EHGLGLNANGQESV

-230 AANNKTELAINQVV
+230 AANNKTELIVNQIV
-244 NSNTQGSNSSIT
+244 NSNTQGSNSSVT
-256 LKTSEDKF
+256 LKASEDKF

-292 EKDFKVGTS
+292 EKDFKLGTS

-331 YRTPLYPSQKIENH
+331 YRTPLFPSQKIENH

-350 QKVFFKNSKLEATAG
+350 QKLFFKNSKLEATAG
-365 YVFNNRKELEGVDEI
+365 YAFNDRKELEGVDEI

-393 RYYLPHFGK
+393 RYYLPNLGK
-402 FETIIGFQGMNQENR
+402 FETIIGFQGMNQQNR

-431 DIGFFGTSQY
+431 DIGLFGTSQY

-456 RNVTIHEFGDTEASG
+456 RNVNIQEFGEI
-471 GTEGSFQKLDK
+471 GTEGSFQKFDK
-482 DFESINASFG
+482 NFESINASFG
-492 FKTEITEKITS
+492 FKTEISEKITS

-541 QNFQVDLN
+541 QNFQIDLN
-549 VDYNAEHFD
+549 IDYNAEHFD

-574 SPNGNTIDA
+574 SPNGNIIDD
-583 NLVYDYLQNNAI
+583 NFVYDYLQNNAI
-595 LYGGEAGI
+595 LYGGETGI

-627 NKSSLPLIPA
+627 NNSSLPLIPA

-643 LRANFNVSKNIK
+643 FRANFDVSKKVK
-655 NSFVFLQANY
+655 NSFIFLQMNY
-665 TFNQNNIG
+665 TFNQNKIS
-673 EFETKTNDYLL
+673 EFETKTNDYFL
-684 LSSGIGTDILL
+684 LSSGIGTDIQMN
-695 KKSKFNVYLTAT
+695 KSKFNIYLTAT

>member
-1 MQKYISLILLM
+1 MKKYIFLIILM
-12 GFTTMGFAQNSVS
+12 GFTSLGFAQNAIS
-25 GTVKNENSETL
+25 GTIKNQNNEPI
-36 SNVEISVS
+36 SNVEISIL
-44 DNNIHTKSNEKGQFE
+44 DATIQTKSNEYGQFE
-59 IKNLPIGKITLIFKK
+59 IKNLPIGKRTLIFKK
-74 DKFEIKSETVS
+74 AKFEIKSQQIS
-85 IGNQEQKIL
+85 IGNQDKINL
-94 DIILEEEHHHIDEIL
+94 DIVLEKEDHHIDEIL
-109 VASVF
+109 ISSVF
-114 NKTQNENVVKI
+114 NTTQNENVVKI
-125 DHINLKQIQNT
+125 DHINLKQIQNM

-146 TNPGVSVVSTGVSV
+146 TNPGVNVVSTGISI
-160 GNPVIRGLSGNRV
+160 GKPVIRGLSGNRV

-189 EHGLGLNSNGQESV
+189 EHGLGLNANGQESV

-230 AANNKTELAINQVV
+230 AANNKTEFAVNQVV
-244 NSNTQGSNSSIT
+244 NSNTQGINSSVT
-256 LKTSEDKF
+256 FKNSVDKF
-264 KFLVQNNYTTHAD
+264 KFLVQNNYSSHAD
-277 YKTPNGETVVNTRFI
+277 YKLPNGERVLNTRFI
-292 EKDFKVGTS
+292 EKDFKLGTS
-301 FATSRYVA
+301 YVTSRYVA
-309 DFRYNYNDLNLG
+309 DLRYNYNDLNLG
-321 LPEEGIEDSR
+321 LPEENLESIGF
-331 YRTPLYPSQKIENH
+331 RTPLFPSQKIENH

-350 QKVFFKNSKLEATAG
+350 QKLYFKNSKLEATAG
-365 YVFNNRKELEGVDEI
+365 YVFNDRKELESQDET

-393 RYYLPHFGK
+393 RYYLPDFGK

-456 RNVTIHEFGDTEASG
+456 RKVNIEEFGEN
-471 GTEGSFQKLDK
+471 GTEGAFQKLDK
-482 DFESINASFG
+482 NFKSINASLG
-492 FKTEITEKITS
+492 FKTNVTDKITS
-503 RINIATGFRAPNL
+503 RINFATGFRAPNL

-527 SNRYEIGNVNLKNE
+527 SNRYEIGNSNLKNE

-549 VDYNAEHFD
+549 IDYNSDHFD
-558 FFANGFYNHI
+558 FFVNGFYNNI

-574 SPNGNTIDA
+574 SPNGNTIDD
-583 NLVYDYLQNNAI
+583 NFVYDYLQNNAV
-595 LYGGEAGI
+595 LYGGETGI

-615 TSSYEMVIGKLD
+615 TSSYEMVIGELE
-627 NKSSLPLIPA
+627 NNLNLPLIPA

-643 LRANFNVSKNIK
+643 FRANFDISKNLK

-665 TFNQNNIG
+665 TFNQNRIG
-673 EFETKTNDYLL
+673 NFETKTNDYLL
-684 LSSGIGTDILL
+684 LSSGLGTDIQL
-695 KKSKFNVYLTAT
+695 KNSTFNLYLTAT
-707 NLLNKEYVAHLSRLK
+707 NLLNKQYVSHLSRLK
-722 ADGIYN
+722 TDGINN

>member
-1 MQKYISLILLM
+1 MQKYIFLIILM
-12 GFTTMGFAQNSVS
+12 GFTTMGFAQNSIS
-25 GTVKNENSETL
+25 GTIKNENNEPV

-44 DNNIHTKSNEKGQFE
+44 DASIQTKSNEKGQFE
-59 IKNLPIGKITLIFKK
+59 IKNLPIGKWTLIFKK
-74 DKFEIKSETVS
+74 EKFEIKSEQIS
-85 IGNQEQKIL
+85 ISSEKTREQKIL
-94 DIILEEEHHHIDEIL
+94 DIVLEEEHHHIDEIL
-109 VASVF
+109 VSSVF

-125 DHINLKQIQNT
+125 DHINLKQIQNA

-146 TNPGVSVVSTGVSV
+146 INPGVSVVSTGVSI
-160 GNPVIRGLSGNRV
+160 GKPVIRGLSGNRV

-189 EHGLGLNSNGQESV
+189 EHGLGLNANGQESV

-230 AANNKTELAINQVV
+230 AANNKTELAVNQVV
-244 NSNTQGSNSSIT
+244 NSNTQGSNSSVT
-256 LKTSEDKF
+256 LKASEDKF

-277 YKTPNGETVVNTRFI
+277 YKTPNGVTVVNTRFI
-292 EKDFKVGTS
+292 EKDFKLGTS

-321 LPEEGIEDSR
+321 LPEEEIEDSR
-331 YRTPLYPSQKIENH
+331 FRTPLFPSQKIENH

-365 YVFNNRKELEGVDEI
+365 YVFNDRKELESAEEV

-393 RYYLPHFGK
+393 RYYLPDFGK

-426 NAKIA
+426 DAKIA

-446 LLQFGVRYDF
+446 LLQFGIRYDF
-456 RNVTIHEFGDTEASG
+456 RNVTIKEFGEI

-482 DFESINASFG
+482 DFESINASLG

-527 SNRYEIGNVNLKNE
+527 SNRYEIGNANLKNE

-558 FFANGFYNHI
+558 FFANGFYNNI

-574 SPNGNTIDA
+574 SPNGNTIDD
-583 NLVYDYLQNNAI
+583 NFVYDYLQNNAV
-595 LYGGEAGI
+595 LYGGETGI

-643 LRANFNVSKNIK
+643 FRANFDVSKNIK
-655 NSFVFLQANY
+655 NSFIFLQANY

-684 LSSGIGTDILL
+684 LSSGIGTDIQFN
-695 KKSKFNVYLTAT
+695 KSKFNLYFTAT

-728 MGRNIVLGVNF
+728 MGRNIILGVNF

>member
-1 MQKYISLILLM
+1 MQKYIFLIILM
-12 GFTTMGFAQNSVS
+12 GFTAMGFAQNSIS
-25 GTVKNENSETL
+25 GIVKNENNEPV
-36 SNVEISVS
+36 SNVEISIS
-44 DNNIHTKSNEKGQFE
+44 DANIQTKSNEKGQFE
-59 IKNLPIGKITLIFKK
+59 IKNLPIGKWTLIFKK
-74 DKFEIKSETVS
+74 DKFEIKSEKIA
-85 IGNQEQKIL
+85 IGNQEQKNL
-94 DIILEEEHHHIDEIL
+94 DIVLEEEHHRIDEIL
-109 VASVF
+109 VSSVF

-125 DHINLKQIQNT
+125 DHINLKQIQNA

-146 TNPGVSVVSTGVSV
+146 TNPGVSVVSTGVSI
-160 GNPVIRGLSGNRV
+160 GKPVIRGLSGNRV

-189 EHGLGLNSNGQESV
+189 EHGLGLNANGQESV

-230 AANNKTELAINQVV
+230 AANNKTELAVNQVV
-244 NSNTQGSNSSIT
+244 NSNTQGSNSSVT
-256 LKTSEDKF
+256 LKASEDKF

-292 EKDFKVGTS
+292 EKDFKLGTS

-321 LPEEGIEDSR
+321 LPEEDIEDSR
-331 YRTPLYPSQKIENH
+331 YRTPLFPSQKIENH

-350 QKVFFKNSKLEATAG
+350 QKVFFKKSKLEATAG
-365 YVFNNRKELEGVDEI
+365 YVFNDRKELEGVDEI

-393 RYYLPHFGK
+393 RYYLPDFGK

-426 NAKIA
+426 DAKIT

-446 LLQFGVRYDF
+446 LLQFGIRYDF
-456 RNVTIHEFGDTEASG
+456 RNVNIEEFGEI

-482 DFESINASFG
+482 SFESINASFG
-492 FKTEITEKITS
+492 FKTEITEKITT

-527 SNRYEIGNVNLKNE
+527 SNRYEIGNPNLKNE
-541 QNFQVDLN
+541 QNFQIDLN

-558 FFANGFYNHI
+558 FFANGFYNNIH
-568 NNYIFI
+568 NYIFI
-574 SPNGNTIDA
+574 SPNGNTIDD
-583 NLVYDYLQNNAI
+583 NFVYDYLQNNAV
-595 LYGGEAGI
+595 LFGGETGI

-615 TSSYEMVIGKLD
+615 TSSYEMVIGQLS
-627 NKSSLPLIPA
+627 NNSSLPLIPA

-643 LRANFNVSKNIK
+643 FRANFDVSKNIK
-655 NSFVFLQANY
+655 NSFIFLQANY

-684 LSSGIGTDILL
+684 LSSGIGTDIQL
-695 KKSKFNVYLTAT
+695 KKSKFNLYLTAT

>member
-1 MQKYISLILLM
+1 MQKYIFLIILM
-12 GFTTMGFAQNSVS
+12 GFTTMGFAQNAIS
-25 GTVKNENSETL
+25 GTIKNQNNEVI

-44 DNNIHTKSNEKGQFE
+44 DANIQTKSNEKGQFE
-59 IKNLPIGKITLIFKK
+59 IKNLPIGKWTLIFKK
-74 DKFEIKSETVS
+74 EKFEIKSEQIS
-85 IGNQEQKIL
+85 ISSDKIGEQKIL
-94 DIILEEEHHHIDEIL
+94 DIILEQEEHHIDEIL
-109 VASVF
+109 VSSVF

-125 DHINLKQIQNT
+125 DHINLKQNQNA

-146 TNPGVSVVSTGVSV
+146 TNSGVSVVSTGVSI
-160 GNPVIRGLSGNRV
+160 GKPVIRGLSGNRV

-189 EHGLGLNSNGQESV
+189 EHGLGLNANGQESV

-230 AANNKTELAINQVV
+230 AANNKTELSVNQVV
-244 NSNTQGSNSSIT
+244 NSNTQGSNSSVT
-256 LKTSEDKF
+256 LKASEEKF

-292 EKDFKVGTS
+292 EKDFKLGTS

-321 LPEEGIEDSR
+321 LPEEEIEDSR
-331 YRTPLYPSQKIENH
+331 YRTPLFPSQKIENH

-350 QKVFFKNSKLEATAG
+350 QKLFFKNSKLEATAG
-365 YVFNNRKELEGVDEI
+365 YVFNDRKELEGADEI

-393 RYYLPHFGK
+393 RYYLPDFGK

-426 NAKIA
+426 DAKIA

-456 RNVTIHEFGDTEASG
+456 RNVTIQEFGEI

-482 DFESINASFG
+482 DFESINASLG
-492 FKTEITEKITS
+492 FKTEITEKITT
-503 RINIATGFRAPNL
+503 RINFATGFRAPNL

-527 SNRYEIGNVNLKNE
+527 SNRYEIGNPNLKNE
-541 QNFQVDLN
+541 QNFQIDLN

-558 FFANGFYNHI
+558 FFANGFYNNI

-574 SPNGNTIDA
+574 SPNGNTIDD

-595 LYGGEAGI
+595 LYGGETGI

-615 TSSYEMVIGKLD
+615 TSSYEMVIGQL
-627 NKSSLPLIPA
+627 NNNSSLPLIPA

-643 LRANFNVSKNIK
+643 FRANFDVSKNIK
-655 NSFVFLQANY
+655 NSFIFLQANY
-665 TFNQNNIG
+665 TFNQNNIS
-673 EFETKTNDYLL
+673 EFETETNDYLL
-684 LSSGIGTDILL
+684 LSSGIGTDIQL
-695 KKSKFNVYLTAT
+695 KNSNFNVYLTAT
-707 NLLNKEYVAHLSRLK
+707 NLLNREYVAHLSRLK

-728 MGRNIVLGVNF
+728 MGRNIVLGLNF